1 MCVRSQSVLY
11 MHVAHFPQDA
21 ARELSLASARSRSEV
36 VRTPTGA
43 IALVNGEPLIMR
55 LLGQYNL
62 GAVRIRLDE
71 VASEVLHMTY

>member
-1 MCVRSQSVLY
+1 

-21 ARELSLASARSRSEV
+21 ERQLSLASARSRSEV
-36 VRTPTGA
+36 VLVPTHQVER
-43 IALVNGEPLIMR
+43 IDGEPLVMR
-55 LLGQYNL
+55 FLGQHNL

>member
-1 MCVRSQSVLY
+1 
-11 MHVAHFPQDA
+11 MHVAHFPQEDQ
-21 ARELSLASARSRSEV
+21 RQLSLASARSRSEV
-36 VRTPTGA
+36 VLVPTHQVQR
-43 IALVNGEPLIMR
+43 ILGEPQVMR